1 MFQMFKIRKF
11 TSNYIFLATLTALC
25 IGYIAIVLDSES
37 SRPNQ
42 TIPELRT
49 YPTYLDYLDY
59 LEYIEYME

>member
-11 TSNYIFLATLTALC
+11 TSNYIFVAALTALC
-25 IGYIAIVLDSES
+25 IGYIAIVFDSES

-59 LEYIEYME
+59 LEYIEYKE